1 MSFLGPVPPSSM
13 SSGLPRGELLGN
25 YPSFD
30 AAQATVQK
38 LVDEGISL
46 QALTVVGRDVRV
58 VNRLRRRAGYPAV
71 VLRSAIQGAFFG
83 LLIGLLMSFIVPETA
98 GLQILSSVALG
109 IGIWVIFGVLGQ
121 MMRKKAPGFD
131 TVPQVVAVSYDL
143 VCDFEVSHRA
153 RGVLGGQP
161 SQPAPAQPE
170 AAPVST
176 GDAPQETTPSRRGQI
191 PDLPDGRPQ
200 YGVRV
205 DPEEPTAS
213 PDESR

>member
-1 MSFLGPVPPSSM
+1 M

-30 AAQATVQK
+30 AAQSTVQR

-98 GLQILSSVALG
+98 GLQILSSLALG
-109 IGIWVIFGVLGQ
+109 VGIWVIFGVLGQ
-121 MMRKKAPGFD
+121 AMRKKAPGFD

-170 AAPVST
+170 AAPAT
-176 GDAPQETTPSRRGQI
+176 AATPQETAQEPETTPSRRGQI

-205 DPEEPTAS
+205 EPDEQQPGPEE
-213 PDESR
+213 SR